1 MSLIVVSYTFI
12 YSCLCTLCIC
22 TFITSCLQLSAVTAS
37 KRQKTSV
44 ADDSDNESNGSSNAS
59 NGDDATSDQE
69 EEEFTTEEVLAINEY
84 NITLLW
90 LSNCCG

>member
-1 MSLIVVSYTFI
+1 MSLIVVLYTFV

-22 TFITSCLQLSAVTAS
+22 TFITFCLQLSAVTAS

-44 ADDSDNESNGSSNAS
+44 ADDSDNESD
-59 NGDDATSDQE
+59 GDDVTSDQE
-69 EEEFTTEEVLAINEY
+69 EEEFTTEEVLAINEL
-84 NITLLW
+84 NIALLW

>member
-1 MSLIVVSYTFI
+1 MSLVVVSYTFA
-12 YSCLCTLCIC
+12 YSCLCTLCMW

-44 ADDSDNESNGSSNAS
+44 TDSDNESNGSSDGFD
-59 NGDDATSDQE
+59 GDDVTSDQE
-69 EEEFTTEEVLAINEY
+69 EEEFTTEEVLAIDEL

>member
-1 MSLIVVSYTFI
+1 MSLIVVSYTFV
-12 YSCLCTLCIC
+12 YSCLRTLCIC
-22 TFITSCLQLSAVTAS
+22 TFSTFCLQLSAITAS

-59 NGDDATSDQE
+59 DGDDVTSNQE
-69 EEEFTTEEVLAINEY
+69 EEEFTTEEVLAVNEL

-90 LSNCCG
+90 LSN

>member
-1 MSLIVVSYTFI
+1 MSLIVVSYTFV

-22 TFITSCLQLSAVTAS
+22 TFITFCLQLSAVTAS

-44 ADDSDNESNGSSNAS
+44 ADDSDNESNG
-59 NGDDATSDQE
+59 DDVTSDQE
-69 EEEFTTEEVLAINEY
+69 EEEFTTEEVLAVNEL